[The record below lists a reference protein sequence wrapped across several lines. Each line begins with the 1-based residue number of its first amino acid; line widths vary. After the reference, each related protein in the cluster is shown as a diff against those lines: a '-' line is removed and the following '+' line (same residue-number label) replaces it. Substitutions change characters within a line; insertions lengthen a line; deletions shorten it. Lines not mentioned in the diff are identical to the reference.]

1 MGKNKEYELAI
12 KIAGEIEASF
22 YQSMGLTKKEI
33 KALAKES
40 AQWSK
45 AAAEN
50 ASYIPKDFHKTMQSM
65 SKSLEDSRPFFD
77 GFEKMAKTSFAA
89 VASAAAGTG
98 AFIGAGLAA
107 SVSAGSGFETAFAGV
122 KKTVTATD
130 AELVQMREDIRQMA
144 KEMPSAASELAEIA
158 ETAGQLAI
166 PTENIV
172 EFTRTMANMDV
183 ATDLSSTEAA
193 TEFAQFANITGMAMD
208 KFDELGSVVV
218 SLGNNTATAE
228 SNIVGMGMRVAAA
241 GSQIGLSEDQIMAYA
256 AALSSVGIEAEAGGT
271 SFSKLM
277 VNMQL
282 AAETG
287 KDLNKYAKVAGMSGS
302 EFKKVFK
309 EDAAGAINAFL
320 GGLKDSEKNGKSAI
334 AVLNEMGIKE
344 SQLRDTLLRAANASD
359 MFEGALSNARTAWEE
374 NIALT
379 NEATQ
384 FYATFENQCGIL
396 GNKITD
402 LGISIYDD
410 LKPGL
415 TDIVG
420 MANDFIDGMAGQQNV
435 LGDVLDTA
443 VEKMPT
449 VARKVKE
456 AGKAVGEFAEPF
468 LEVGGWL
475 SDNPGVLAGT
485 VASVGASLATY
496 KIASGV
502 ASLASALGSL
512 GPAGAAVM
520 GVGAVIGVL
529 IGVGKAVKTSAAEA
543 KKANLA
549 SHFGDISLSMRDL
562 QETAAYVVGSRDL
575 EQIRE
580 SMRAMSELDGLTD
593 EIANAAAELNRMNW
607 KIEVGM
613 ELSEEENGSYQRAV
627 DEYVQSV
634 QDYVDQH
641 QYAINIS
648 INTLLG
654 DNSSTADQ
662 VAEYYAGKRQK
673 VSELQTKINDKT
685 TTALEDGVISKEEAR
700 EIAEVQNEIN
710 QIKESLTGGEMDA
723 KFDSLRV
730 KYGDGELDADSFVN
744 LQAEI
749 QSLTDEGMAGYN
761 TDYQEAMAAYR
772 AMLAEGGLTQD
783 EFNAE
788 ADNLKK
794 GLMQN
799 ELELKARG
807 AKFQIEMIKEAYGE
821 EWAGMTGELYRE
833 TESQFGEML
842 AGVSSGI
849 TPNVHLGYLD
859 ENILQSLKIDKST
872 KLAFGEL
879 YQYLQL
885 TSEQM
890 REMEQQCSEIGIEID
905 DSTRQAI
912 LDAEAIGAISGNAE
926 AMWQVIGEV
935 AKGEEYQES
944 LTAIK
949 EAGEYLPAQI
959 AEAIGDEQWLIAQ
972 AIDQSYLDAQAEY
985 NKVFSKGIDVSIPVK
1000 IISEMTGH
1008 IQSSLPGHA
1017 DGGIFDTPHVAWF
1030 AEEGPEAAIPIDGS
1044 RNAIELWRTTG
1055 ELLGMESLLD
1065 GDEPI
1070 IPNISTDSSILNS
1083 SEESSIVINPVFN
1096 INVSGGAGDA
1106 ESIGDA
1112 VRDVLY
1118 NEFQEFV
1125 EDAMRRSE
1133 RNKER
1138 YSFR

>member
-33 KALAKES
+33 KELARES

-45 AAAEN
+45 IAAEN
-50 ASYIPKDFHKTMQSM
+50 ASYIPKDFHKTMQGM
-65 SKSLEDSRPFFD
+65 RESLEDARPFFD
-77 GFEKMAKTSFAA
+77 DFEKMAKTSFAA
-89 VASAAAGTG
+89 VAGMAAGAG
-98 AFIGAGLAA
+98 ALIGTGLAA

-122 KKTVTATD
+122 KKTVSATD
-130 AELVQMREDIRQMA
+130 EELVQMREDIRQMA
-144 KEMPSAASELAEIA
+144 KEMPTAASELAEIA

-166 PTENIV
+166 PNEIIV

-193 TEFAQFANITGMAMD
+193 TEFAQFANITDMDKD

-218 SLGNNTATAE
+218 SLGNKTATTE
-228 SNIVGMGMRVAAA
+228 SKIVDMGMRVAAA
-241 GSQIGLSEDQIMAYA
+241 GSQIGLSEDQIMAYS

-302 EFKKVFK
+302 EFKKAFK

-320 GGLKDSEKNGKSAI
+320 KGLKDSEKNGKSAI
-334 AVLNEMGIKE
+334 AVLDEMEIKE
-344 SQLRDTLLRAANASD
+344 TRLRDTLLRAANASD
-359 MFEGALSNARTAWEE
+359 MFEGALENARTAWEE

-379 NEATQ
+379 NEAAQ
-384 FYATFENQCGIL
+384 FYATFENQCDIL

-402 LGISIYDD
+402 IGISIYDD

-415 TDIVG
+415 TDMVG
-420 MANDFIDGMAGQQNV
+420 LANDFIDGMTGQQNV
-435 LGDVLDTA
+435 LGDVIDTA
-443 VEKMPT
+443 VEKLPT
-449 VARKVKE
+449 VVRNVRE

-468 LEVGGWL
+468 LDVGGWL

-485 VASVGASLATY
+485 IASVGASLGY
-496 KIASGV
+496 HKIASEMM
-502 ASLASALGSL
+502 SLASSFMSMGT
-512 GPAGAAVM
+512 AGMVVM
-520 GVGAVIGVL
+520 GLGAVTGVL
-529 IGVGKAVKTSAAEA
+529 FGIGTAVKKSAAEA

-607 KIEVGM
+607 KVEVGM
-613 ELSEEENGSYQRAV
+613 ELSEEESGSYQRAV
-627 DEYVQSV
+627 NEYVQSV

-641 QYAINIS
+641 EYAINIA

-673 VSELQTKINDKT
+673 LSELQTEINDKT
-685 TTALEDGVISKEEAR
+685 DTALEDGVISKEEAK
-700 EIAEVQNEIN
+700 EITEVQNEIN
-710 QIKESLTGGEMDA
+710 QIKASLTGGELDA
-723 KFDSLRV
+723 KFDSLQV
-730 KYGDGELDADSFVN
+730 KYGDGGVDADSFIN

-749 QSLTDEGMAGYN
+749 QSLTDEMIAGYN
-761 TDYQEAMAAYR
+761 TEYQEIMAKYR
-772 AMLAEGGLTQD
+772 TMLAEGGLTQD
-783 EFNAE
+783 EFNIAADE
-788 ADNLKK
+788 AK
-794 GLMQN
+794 GGLLQQ
-799 ELELKARG
+799 ELELYARG
-807 AKFQIEMIKEAYGE
+807 AQFQMEMIKQAYPE
-821 EWAGMTGELYRE
+821 EWKMTGKLYNE
-833 TESQFGEML
+833 MEDQLGERL
-842 AGVSSGI
+842 
-849 TPNVHLGYLD
+849 PNGYLD
-859 ENILQSLKIDKST
+859 MMAGEIYFSMDIDKPT
-872 KLAFGEL
+872 QDAFGEL
-879 YQYLQL
+879 YQYMQ
-885 TSEQM
+885 TSTDQM
-890 REMEQQCSEIGIEID
+890 QEIIQQGKEYGIEVTD
-905 DSTRQAI
+905 TASEVI
-912 LDAEAIGAISGNAE
+912 LDTTSLGALSGNIYDIWKLA
-926 AMWQVIGEV
+926 A
-935 AKGEEYQES
+935 AAANGEEYQKAIEAFRES
-944 LTAIK
+944 GGYMP
-949 EAGEYLPAQI
+949 EAFMEGVE
-959 AEAIGDEQWLIAQ
+959 ENQWLMEA
-972 AIDQSYLDAQAEY
+972 AAEQSYLRAKAEY
-985 NKVFSKGIDVSIPVK
+985 DKYFSKGIDFSVPVK
-1000 IISEMTGH
+1000 IVSEMTGY
-1008 IQSSLPGHA
+1008 IQSALPGHA

-1044 RNAIELWRTTG
+1044 QNAIELWRTTG
-1055 ELLGMESLLD
+1055 ELLGMKSLLD
-1065 GDEPI
+1065 DDEPI
-1070 IPNISTDSSILNS
+1070 VPNISTNSSILNS
-1083 SEESSIVINPVFN
+1083 SEESSIVFNPVFN
-1096 INVSGGAGDA
+1096 ISVNGGTGDA

-1125 EDAMRRSE
+1125 EDALRRSE

>member
-33 KALAKES
+33 KELARES
-40 AQWSK
+40 ARWSK
-45 AAAEN
+45 IAAEN

-65 SKSLEDSRPFFD
+65 SKGLEDARPFFD

-89 VASAAAGTG
+89 VAGLAAGTG
-98 AFIGAGLAA
+98 ALIGTGLAA

-122 KKTVTATD
+122 KKTVSATD
-130 AELVQMREDIRQMA
+130 EELVQMREDIRQMA
-144 KEMPSAASELAEIA
+144 KEMPTAASELAEIA

-166 PTENIV
+166 PTESIV

-193 TEFAQFANITGMAMD
+193 TGFAQFANITGMAMD

-228 SNIVGMGMRVAAA
+228 SNIVDMGMRVAAA
-241 GSQIGLSEDQIMAYA
+241 GSQIGLSEDQIMAYS

-302 EFKKVFK
+302 EFKKAFK

-320 GGLKDSEKNGKSAI
+320 KGLKDSEKSGKSAI
-334 AVLNEMGIKE
+334 AVLDEMEIKE
-344 SQLRDTLLRAANASD
+344 TRLRDTLLRAANASD
-359 MFEGALSNARTAWEE
+359 MFEGALENARTAWEE

-402 LGISIYDD
+402 LGIGIYDD

-420 MANDFIDGMAGQQNV
+420 VANDFIDSMAGQQNA

-443 VEKMPT
+443 VEKIPT
-449 VARKVKE
+449 AVRKVKE

-485 VASVGASLATY
+485 ITSVGASLAAY
-496 KIASGV
+496 NIASGV
-502 ASLASALGSL
+502 ASLASALGTL
-512 GPAGAAVM
+512 GPAGAAVI
-520 GVGAVIGVL
+520 GVGAVAGVL

-627 DEYVQSV
+627 NEYVQSV

-641 QYAINIS
+641 QYAINIA

-673 VSELQTKINDKT
+673 VSELQTEINEKT
-685 TTALEDGVISKEEAR
+685 DAALEDGVISKKEAK
-700 EIAEVQNEIN
+700 EIAEVQNELS
-710 QIKESLTGGEMDA
+710 QVKSSLTGGELDA

-730 KYGDGELDADSFVN
+730 KYGDGELNADSFIN

-749 QSLTDEGMAGYN
+749 QSMEDEMIAGYN
-761 TDYQEAMAAYR
+761 TEYQEIMSWNR
-772 AMLAEGGLTQD
+772 SRLAEKDMTQD
-783 EFNAE
+783 EFDIAADE
-788 ADNLKK
+788 AKK
-794 GLMQN
+794 GLLQQ
-799 ELELKARG
+799 ELELYARD
-807 AKFQIEMIKEAYGE
+807 AQFQTEMIKQAYSE
-821 EWAGMTGELYRE
+821 EWKMTGKLYNEIEDRL
-833 TESQFGEML
+833 GERL
-842 AGVSSGI
+842 
-849 TPNVHLGYLD
+849 PNGYLD
-859 ENILQSLKIDKST
+859 MMAGEIYFSMDIDKPT
-872 KLAFGEL
+872 QDAFGEL
-879 YQYLQL
+879 YQGMQP
-885 TSEQM
+885 SVNQM
-890 REMEQQCSEIGIEID
+890 QEIIQQGKEYGIEVPDTVSEVILDTTSLGAFSGNID
-905 DSTRQAI
+905 DIWKLA
-912 LDAEAIGAISGNAE
+912 AAAAN
-926 AMWQVIGEV
+926 
-935 AKGEEYQES
+935 GEEHQKVIEAFRES
-944 LTAIK
+944 GGYMP
-949 EAGEYLPAQI
+949 EAFMEGME
-959 AEAIGDEQWLIAQ
+959 ENQWLMEA
-972 AIDQSYLDAQAEY
+972 AAEQSYLKAKAGYDKY
-985 NKVFSKGIDVSIPVK
+985 FSKGIDVSIPVK
-1000 IISEMTGH
+1000 IVSEMTGH

-1065 GDEPI
+1065 DDEPI
-1070 IPNISTDSSILNS
+1070 VSNISTNSSILNR
-1083 SEESSIVINPVFN
+1083 SEESSIVISPVFH
-1096 INVSGGAGDA
+1096 INVNGGAGDA

-1118 NEFQEFV
+1118 NELQEFV
-1125 EDAMRRSE
+1125 EDALRRSE

-1138 YSFR
+1138 CSFR